1 MAKKNEISEEEKIIL
16 SMPNPRLVKLIIKN
30 FRSIGAEGVHIDL
43 NDIVVLVGPNNA
55 GKSSILKAYETV
67 MHDGSKK
74 SILGIDDFP
83 NNVVD
88 PENLPEVELHSIV
101 FEERVGAH
109 WLHKTE
115 KNELLVKEKWT
126 WNGPGQL
133 PNRVGYNVDIQNWD
147 TKAPFG
153 FANVANLRRPE
164 PHPVL
169 AFDNPDVQA
178 KAIAD
183 LLMTAI
189 NEKVLGLQSDGEENE
204 YFKLLDSLKV
214 LQNKIIDESQ
224 EQIKTANEELS
235 KLISQVFPN
244 YIIDFELDADN
255 NIDKSISL
263 FKSVTTNLLM
273 GPKDGYK
280 SSIDKQGSGARRTL
294 LWTALKYL
302 SESNRNSVDGR
313 PTRPH
318 LLLIDEPEIC
328 LHPNAIREASNVLY
342 ELPKNSNWQVMATTH
357 SPIFIN
363 FDRDNTTIIRVE
375 KNKKGIVKGTT
386 VFRPD
391 KIKLGEDDKEN
402 LKLLNICDPYVAE
415 FFFGGSVVI
424 VEGDTEYTAF
434 NYIKNLNPDK
444 YNNIHIIRAR
454 GKATIVSLIKI
465 LNQFGTNYSILH
477 DSDRPWNEE
486 GTKRSPAWGNNPNIL
501 AEVEKK
507 PVNVRVRLIASLP
520 NFEEA
525 YFGEEVKKDKPYNA
539 LETIKTDSGK
549 RELVEKLFN
558 ALIDHE
564 KELPQNCTEW
574 NDIDNLHEMLAAVIV
589 LPPFIGKDE
598 D

>member
-1 MAKKNEISEEEKIIL
+1 
-16 SMPNPRLVKLIIKN
+16 MPNPRLVKLIIKN
-30 FRSIGAEGVHIDL
+30 FRSIGSEGVHIDL

-74 SILGIDDFP
+74 SFLSIDDFP
-83 NNVVD
+83 NNNVD
-88 PENLPEVELHSIV
+88 PENLPQVELHSIV
-101 FEERVGAH
+101 YEERVGTH
-109 WLHKTE
+109 WLHRTE
-115 KNELLVKEKWT
+115 NNELIVKEKWT
-126 WNGPGQL
+126 WNGPGQN
-133 PNRVGYNVDIQNWD
+133 PIRVGYNTEINDWD

-153 FANVANLRRPE
+153 FAAVANLRRPE

-189 NEKVLGLQSDGEENE
+189 NEKVLGLQAEEEENE
-204 YFKLLDSLKV
+204 YFKLLESLKI
-214 LQNKIIDESQ
+214 LQNKVIDESQ

-235 KLISQVFPN
+235 KLISKVFPD
-244 YIIDFELDADN
+244 YIIDFELDAEN

-263 FKSVTTNLLM
+263 FKSATVNLLM

-302 SESNRNSVDGR
+302 SESTRVSVEGR
-313 PTRPH
+313 PSRPH

-342 ELPKNSNWQVMATTH
+342 ELPENNNWQVMATTH

-375 KNKKGIVKGTT
+375 KNENGVVKGTT

-391 KIKLGEDDKEN
+391 KIKLGDDDKEN
-402 LKLLNICDPYVAE
+402 LKLLNLCDPYVAE
-415 FFFGGSVVI
+415 FFFGGKVII

-434 NYIKNLNPDK
+434 NYIKNLNQTK
-444 YNNIHIIRAR
+444 YNDVHIIRAR

-465 LNQFGTNYSILH
+465 LNQFGADYSVLH
-477 DSDRPWNEE
+477 DSDRPWNQE
-486 GTKRSPAWGNNPNIL
+486 GTKRSSAWGNNPNIL
-501 AEVEKK
+501 GEIENRPAN
-507 PVNVRVRLIASLP
+507 VNVRLIASLP

-525 YFGEEVKKDKPYNA
+525 YFGEEIKKDKPYNA
-539 LETIKTDSGK
+539 LETIRSNEAK
-549 RELVEKLFN
+549 RQIIEKLFN
-558 ALIDHE
+558 ALIDH
-564 KELPQNCTEW
+564 KSDLPPNCSEW
-574 NDIDNLHEMLAAVIV
+574 NSIDELHNTLAAIIV
-589 LPPFIGKDE
+589 LPPFIGN
-598 D
+598 